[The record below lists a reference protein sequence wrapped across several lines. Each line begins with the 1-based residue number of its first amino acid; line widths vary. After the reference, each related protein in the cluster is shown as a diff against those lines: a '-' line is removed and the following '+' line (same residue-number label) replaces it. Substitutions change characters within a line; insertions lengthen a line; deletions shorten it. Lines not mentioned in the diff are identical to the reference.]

1 MSEEADDLN
10 YDIPWVLPTANA
22 FIKDPQKH
30 YIRPNSEAPG
40 KDFPF
45 LQLDFNDSDWES
57 VTLPH
62 DWAIDGPFYEG
73 DNPEVGGGMGRLPV
87 QGIAWY
93 RKKLNITSDDVGKSI
108 FLEVEG
114 AMSYAMVWLNG
125 TLVGGWPYGYNS
137 WQLDITPY
145 IIFGE
150 DNQLAIRIDNPN
162 YSSRWYPGAG
172 IYRNVWLIKTHPIHI
187 GQWGTYIT
195 TSEVSSASAMV
206 DLEISVNNDS
216 KSVVEVTIETE
227 IFELDSLGVKGEK
240 SINRFSDSVIS
251 LNPGERDK
259 TKLTTEINNPKLW
272 GPKPT
277 QTPNLYQAV
286 TTLKQDNKVVDRYET
301 SFGIRD
307 LQFNPDEGVLVN
319 GEIIELKGVNQHHD
333 LGALGAAF
341 NRRAAERQLEKV
353 ALWMDW

>member
-1 MSEEADDLN
+1 MIRYEKYDMSEEADDLN

-114 AMSYAMVWLNG
+114 AMSGKTTSWPSAST
-125 TLVGGWPYGYNS
+125 TLTTLHAGIRVQESTEMFGLS
-137 WQLDITPY
+137 KHTPY
-145 IIFGE
+145 
-150 DNQLAIRIDNPN
+150 
-162 YSSRWYPGAG
+162 
-172 IYRNVWLIKTHPIHI
+172 T
-187 GQWGTYIT
+187 
-195 TSEVSSASAMV
+195 
-206 DLEISVNNDS
+206 SVN
-216 KSVVEVTIETE
+216 
-227 IFELDSLGVKGEK
+227 GVR
-240 SINRFSDSVIS
+240 I
-251 LNPGERDK
+251 
-259 TKLTTEINNPKLW
+259 
-272 GPKPT
+272 
-277 QTPNLYQAV
+277 
-286 TTLKQDNKVVDRYET
+286 
-301 SFGIRD
+301 
-307 LQFNPDEGVLVN
+307 
-319 GEIIELKGVNQHHD
+319 
-333 LGALGAAF
+333 
-341 NRRAAERQLEKV
+341 
-353 ALWMDW
+353 

>member
-1 MSEEADDLN
+1 
-10 YDIPWVLPTANA
+10 
-22 FIKDPQKH
+22 
-30 YIRPNSEAPG
+30 
-40 KDFPF
+40 
-45 LQLDFNDSDWES
+45 
-57 VTLPH
+57 
-62 DWAIDGPFYEG
+62 
-73 DNPEVGGGMGRLPV
+73 
-87 QGIAWY
+87 
-93 RKKLNITSDDVGKSI
+93 
-108 FLEVEG
+108 
-114 AMSYAMVWLNG
+114 
-125 TLVGGWPYGYNS
+125 
-137 WQLDITPY
+137 
-145 IIFGE
+145 
-150 DNQLAIRIDNPN
+150 
-162 YSSRWYPGAG
+162 
-172 IYRNVWLIKTHPIHI
+172 
-187 GQWGTYIT
+187 
-195 TSEVSSASAMV
+195 MV

>member
-1 MSEEADDLN
+1 
-10 YDIPWVLPTANA
+10 
-22 FIKDPQKH
+22 
-30 YIRPNSEAPG
+30 
-40 KDFPF
+40 
-45 LQLDFNDSDWES
+45 
-57 VTLPH
+57 
-62 DWAIDGPFYEG
+62 
-73 DNPEVGGGMGRLPV
+73 
-87 QGIAWY
+87 
-93 RKKLNITSDDVGKSI
+93 
-108 FLEVEG
+108 
-114 AMSYAMVWLNG
+114 
-125 TLVGGWPYGYNS
+125 YGYNS
-137 WQLDITPY
+137 WQLDLTPY
-145 IIFGE
+145 IRYGE